1 MHFAIRDTQ
10 YATMKLIVGL
20 GNYKKEYEKTRHNT
34 GFLVVDKILQNREL
48 LSVNQN
54 NIKMQKQTKFQS
66 EIIQCRLDG
75 EKFILAK
82 PQTFMNFSGNAV
94 KKIADFYK
102 IKPNDIWI
110 VCDDFSLPLGRIRA
124 RLGGSSGG
132 HNGLQN
138 VIDQLKTNEFHRIR
152 VGIAPLQESEKGQ
165 TDTNLELDEFV
176 LEEFNAREKKIIE
189 KATEKTANI
198 VIEGL
203 INNRLECRTYL

>member
-1 MHFAIRDTQ
+1 
-10 YATMKLIVGL
+10 MKLIVGL

-34 GFLVVDKILQNREL
+34 GFLVINEIGKNPEL

-66 EIIQCRLDG
+66 EMVQCSLNG
-75 EKFILAK
+75 EKFIMAK
-82 PQTFMNFSGNAV
+82 PQTFMNFSGLAV

-102 IKPNDIWI
+102 IKPYDIWI
-110 VCDDFSLPLGRIRA
+110 VCDDFSLPLGRIRT

-138 VIDQLKTNEFHRIR
+138 VIDQLGGDEFHRIR
-152 VGIAPLQESEKGQ
+152 VGISPLQESEKSQ

-176 LEEFNAREKKIIE
+176 LAEFKPREKKVIE
-189 KATEKTANI
+189 KATEKAANI
-198 VIEGL
+198 IIEGL